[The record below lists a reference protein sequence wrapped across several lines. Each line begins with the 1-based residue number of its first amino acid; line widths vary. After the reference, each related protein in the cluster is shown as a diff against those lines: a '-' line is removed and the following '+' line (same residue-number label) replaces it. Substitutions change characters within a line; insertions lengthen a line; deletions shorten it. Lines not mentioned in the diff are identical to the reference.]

1 MFVALNTCSQLPLSF
16 RPMGD
21 SSDSEQAKQIKSVAH
36 VCCSSYL
43 LSTLFCH
50 FDQREKS
57 HLLLTFVAPFLFVI
71 STKEKSHQLLFFVA
85 LNTLLSFRPKGEIT
99 SVAPVCCSF
108 FVCHFDE
115 GEIPSVAQIS
125 CSPYLLSLCDS
136 SFVGMTKKGNDK
148 NKRNDKTLLPKLL

>member
-1 MFVALNTCSQLPLSF
+1 LLTFIAPIFLSF
-16 RPMGD
+16 RPTG
-21 SSDSEQAKQIKSVAH
+21 EIPSVAQIS
-36 VCCSSYL
+36 CSPFLLSLCDSSYL
-43 LSTLFCH
+43 GMTKCG
-50 FDQREKS
+50 
-57 HLLLTFVAPFLFVI
+57 LLPFVAPFLFVI

-136 SFVGMTKKGNDK
+136 SFVGMTKRGNDK
-148 NKRNDKTLLPKLL
+148 LE